1 MRVRRDWRYILN
13 RAWSVRLMILSAVLG
28 AVEITLPRLS
38 ELVPPNTFAVLS
50 MLVAVS
56 AAVVRVLN
64 QPGMDRRHSDEPV
77 ETERRKS

>member
-1 MRVRRDWRYILN
+1 MKIRRDWRYILN

-28 AVEITLPRLS
+28 AVEISLPLFNEIAPR
-38 ELVPPNTFAVLS
+38 NAFAVLS

-77 ETERRKS
+77 ETERRKE

>member
-1 MRVRRDWRYILN
+1 MKIRRDWRYILN

-28 AVEITLPRLS
+28 AVEISLPLFNEIAPR
-38 ELVPPNTFAVLS
+38 NAFAVLS

-64 QPGMDRRHSDEPV
+64 QPGMDRRKKDEPV